1 MTKFLLGIL
10 TGILLTFFMAVF
22 VVALIASLSPGQPSI
37 QKDSI
42 LTMRLRGDIPEHAA
56 SEFSIQWLRH
66 GPPPTLL
73 DLRNALKEA
82 ADDERISALV
92 LESGGL
98 GTGWAKAQEIRY
110 GIENFKKSGKPVI
123 ALLNNAGTIDYFV
136 SSSAD
141 EIYMVPEA
149 ILDMKGL
156 RAEVSFYAD
165 TLEKL
170 GIEAEVERIG
180 KYKSAAEPFSR
191 SSMSDEYREVV
202 NSVLDD
208 LYTRFIATVAK
219 SREKPDDAFR
229 ALLDEGPF
237 LSSDAVEAGLI
248 DGLKYEDQ
256 FRDYV
261 KEKLEQEE
269 WREVTFSAYRK
280 PFESATSFGGGDQIA
295 VVYAVGDIMSG
306 NSEVDPFLDARI
318 LGDESFAKTLR
329 EVREKD
335 DVKAVIL
342 RVNSPGGDAFASDR
356 MWREVNLLRE
366 KKPLVVS
373 MSNVAA
379 SGGYYISMAQAPV
392 VAYPGT
398 FTGSIGVI
406 YGKMN
411 LRGLYDKIGVKKEIL
426 TRGRFAAIDSDYRPL
441 TREER
446 AKLRHEIQAVYKTF
460 VQKVADSRERSWD
473 EIEEVAQGRVW
484 LGNQAYEKGLVDELG
499 GFDRAI
505 ELAQQAAELQDG
517 EYRLVPYPAPQ
528 QLIEALFDVDRF
540 AWKGSLRLPSNLNP
554 KRFAIS
560 PSLLEGGVLRLA
572 PYTITVQ

>member
-1 MTKFLLGIL
+1 MAKFLLGIL

-37 QKDSI
+37 QMDSI

-141 EIYMVPEA
+141 EIFMVPEA

-208 LYTRFIATVAK
+208 LYTRFI
-219 SREKPDDAFR
+219 
-229 ALLDEGPF
+229 G
-237 LSSDAVEAGLI
+237 
-248 DGLKYEDQ
+248 
-256 FRDYV
+256 
-261 KEKLEQEE
+261 
-269 WREVTFSAYRK
+269 
-280 PFESATSFGGGDQIA
+280 
-295 VVYAVGDIMSG
+295 
-306 NSEVDPFLDARI
+306 SEVAGKARRR
-318 LGDESFAKTLR
+318 LPRLAGRGAVSFIRRRRGRTHR
-329 EVREKD
+329 RVEVRRS
-335 DVKAVIL
+335 VQRLRQGKA
-342 RVNSPGGDAFASDR
+342 G
-356 MWREVNLLRE
+356 
-366 KKPLVVS
+366 
-373 MSNVAA
+373 
-379 SGGYYISMAQAPV
+379 
-392 VAYPGT
+392 
-398 FTGSIGVI
+398 
-406 YGKMN
+406 
-411 LRGLYDKIGVKKEIL
+411 
-426 TRGRFAAIDSDYRPL
+426 TRGVAGSYVLGLPEAFG
-441 TREER
+441 ER
-446 AKLRHEIQAVYKTF
+446 HRLR
-460 VQKVADSRERSWD
+460 RR
-473 EIEEVAQGRVW
+473 
-484 LGNQAYEKGLVDELG
+484 
-499 GFDRAI
+499 
-505 ELAQQAAELQDG
+505 
-517 EYRLVPYPAPQ
+517 
-528 QLIEALFDVDRF
+528 
-540 AWKGSLRLPSNLNP
+540 
-554 KRFAIS
+554 
-560 PSLLEGGVLRLA
+560 
-572 PYTITVQ
+572 

>member
-1 MTKFLLGIL
+1 MAKFLLGIL

-56 SEFSIQWLRH
+56 SEFSIQWLRQ

-92 LESGGL
+92 LQSGGL

-110 GIENFKKSGKPVI
+110 GIENFKKSGKPVV
-123 ALLNNAGTIDYFV
+123 ALLNNASTIDYFV
-136 SSSAD
+136 SSTAD

-180 KYKSAAEPFSR
+180 KYKSAAEPLSR

-219 SREKPDDAFR
+219 SREKPDEAFR

-248 DGLKYEDQ
+248 DGLKY
-256 FRDYV
+256 
-261 KEKLEQEE
+261 
-269 WREVTFSAYRK
+269 
-280 PFESATSFGGGDQIA
+280 
-295 VVYAVGDIMSG
+295 
-306 NSEVDPFLDARI
+306 
-318 LGDESFAKTLR
+318 
-329 EVREKD
+329 
-335 DVKAVIL
+335 
-342 RVNSPGGDAFASDR
+342 
-356 MWREVNLLRE
+356 
-366 KKPLVVS
+366 
-373 MSNVAA
+373 
-379 SGGYYISMAQAPV
+379 
-392 VAYPGT
+392 
-398 FTGSIGVI
+398 
-406 YGKMN
+406 
-411 LRGLYDKIGVKKEIL
+411 
-426 TRGRFAAIDSDYRPL
+426 
-441 TREER
+441 
-446 AKLRHEIQAVYKTF
+446 
-460 VQKVADSRERSWD
+460 
-473 EIEEVAQGRVW
+473 
-484 LGNQAYEKGLVDELG
+484 
-499 GFDRAI
+499 
-505 ELAQQAAELQDG
+505 
-517 EYRLVPYPAPQ
+517 
-528 QLIEALFDVDRF
+528 
-540 AWKGSLRLPSNLNP
+540 
-554 KRFAIS
+554 
-560 PSLLEGGVLRLA
+560 
-572 PYTITVQ
+572 

>member
-1 MTKFLLGIL
+1 
-10 TGILLTFFMAVF
+10 
-22 VVALIASLSPGQPSI
+22 
-37 QKDSI
+37 
-42 LTMRLRGDIPEHAA
+42 
-56 SEFSIQWLRH
+56 
-66 GPPPTLL
+66 
-73 DLRNALKEA
+73 
-82 ADDERISALV
+82 
-92 LESGGL
+92 
-98 GTGWAKAQEIRY
+98 
-110 GIENFKKSGKPVI
+110 
-123 ALLNNAGTIDYFV
+123 
-136 SSSAD
+136 
-141 EIYMVPEA
+141 
-149 ILDMKGL
+149 MKGL

-208 LYTRFIATVAK
+208 LYMRFIATVAK
-219 SREKPDDAFR
+219 SREKSDDAFR

-237 LSSDAVEAGLI
+237 LSADAVEAGLI

-256 FRDYV
+256 FRDYL
-261 KEKLEQEE
+261 KEKMEQEE
-269 WREVTFSAYRK
+269 WREVTFSDYRRSM
-280 PFESATSFGGGDQIA
+280 ESTAGFGGGDQIA
-295 VVYAVGDIMSG
+295 VVYAVGDIMAG

-329 EVREKD
+329 GVREDD

-426 TRGRFAAIDSDYRPL
+426 TRGRFAPSIATTAPSHGKNEQSCATKSRRSTRLSCKRWPTHGNAHGTRL
-441 TREER
+441 TRSR
-446 AKLRHEIQAVYKTF
+446 RGGSGSAIRHTKRGWSTSSAGSIGP
-460 VQKVADSRERSWD
+460 SSWRS
-473 EIEEVAQGRVW
+473 
-484 LGNQAYEKGLVDELG
+484 KPPS
-499 GFDRAI
+499 
-505 ELAQQAAELQDG
+505 
-517 EYRLVPYPAPQ
+517 YRTENFGWFPTL
-528 QLIEALFDVDRF
+528 
-540 AWKGSLRLPSNLNP
+540 LPSN
-554 KRFAIS
+554 
-560 PSLLEGGVLRLA
+560 
-572 PYTITVQ
+572 

>member
-1 MTKFLLGIL
+1 MAKFLLGIL

-110 GIENFKKSGKPVI
+110 GIENFKKSGKPVV
-123 ALLNNAGTIDYFV
+123 ALLDNAGTIDYFV

-141 EIYMVPEA
+141 EIFMVPEA

-280 PFESATSFGGGDQIA
+280 PLESATGFGGGDQIA

-411 LRGLYDKIGVKKEIL
+411 LRGLYDKIGVKE
-426 TRGRFAAIDSDYRPL
+426 RDSH
-441 TREER
+441 
-446 AKLRHEIQAVYKTF
+446 A
-460 VQKVADSRERSWD
+460 
-473 EIEEVAQGRVW
+473 
-484 LGNQAYEKGLVDELG
+484 GLVSPPSIATTAHSPGKNAQSCGTKSRRCTRLSCRKWPTHGNAHGTRSRRSRRG
-499 GFDRAI
+499 GSGSAI
-505 ELAQQAAELQDG
+505 RHTKRDWSTSSAGSTGPSSWRSKQPSCRTEST
-517 EYRLVPYPAPQ
+517 
-528 QLIEALFDVDRF
+528 
-540 AWKGSLRLPSNLNP
+540 AWFPTLLRSN
-554 KRFAIS
+554 
-560 PSLLEGGVLRLA
+560 
-572 PYTITVQ
+572 